1 MKNISTLGI
10 VVIFASLFMISWDSN
25 SKDLR
30 HIEGNNS
37 QLKKKDRTK
46 VINIDYNL
54 SSNSYDGEWCNNDFI
69 SETGEIFNLSIS
81 TNEQGVVE
89 ASFYSGGPFTEFYTG
104 KISPGGKLDLYF
116 DAVGGSISFNEM
128 VNRGYISN
136 LICNITKYAT
146 CEFIGRNEIKITTFR
161 NNCSYMPSNVQ
172 MVLKKL
178 KENEGCWP

>member
-69 SETGEIFNLSIS
+69 S
-81 TNEQGVVE
+81 
-89 ASFYSGGPFTEFYTG
+89 
-104 KISPGGKLDLYF
+104 
-116 DAVGGSISFNEM
+116 
-128 VNRGYISN
+128 
-136 LICNITKYAT
+136 
-146 CEFIGRNEIKITTFR
+146 
-161 NNCSYMPSNVQ
+161 
-172 MVLKKL
+172 
-178 KENEGCWP
+178 